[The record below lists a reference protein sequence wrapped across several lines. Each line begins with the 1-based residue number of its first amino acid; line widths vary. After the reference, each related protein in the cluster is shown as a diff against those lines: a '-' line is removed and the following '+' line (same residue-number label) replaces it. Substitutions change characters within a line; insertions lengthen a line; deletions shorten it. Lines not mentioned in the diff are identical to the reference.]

1 MPSIAT
7 HCLYRIVKGKNTN
20 ESWNLLA
27 LSRLTAAP
35 RAAVKNIHAP
45 ASCNVV
51 DIHLYIDRLGLDG
64 IKEVFRMM
72 EETNVSLTDATT
84 VSVGDVVKAT
94 VTKVEDKQAL
104 VDVGYKYDGLIPIS
118 ELSPLHVEKVSDEV
132 AVGDTFEVKVIK
144 LNDEKEELV
153 VSKKAVAMESSWSD
167 LEQKMQAG
175 EIIEATVK
183 EVVKGGLVVDVGV
196 RGFIPASMVERHFV
210 EDFSDYKGKALTLK
224 VVEMD
229 KEKNKVIL
237 SHKAVLD
244 DEVKVKKQSILDK
257 IQPGQVLEGT
267 VQRMTD
273 FGVFVDIGG
282 VDGLVHVSE
291 LAWNRV
297 DKPSDV
303 VKEGDKVQVKVL
315 KVDREN
321 ERIGLSIK
329 ETQAG
334 PWAKVAEEFK
344 AGSIATGTVKRL
356 VSFGA
361 FVEVAPGIEGL
372 VHISQIA
379 NRRVNTPGEV
389 LKEGQQVQVKILD
402 VVPAEQRISLS
413 IRAVEEDREEQA
425 ERASKREQQQ
435 FQQENNQPMGV
446 TLGELFADLKDKF
459 K

>member
-1 MPSIAT
+1 M
-7 HCLYRIVKGKNTN
+7 
-20 ESWNLLA
+20 
-27 LSRLTAAP
+27 
-35 RAAVKNIHAP
+35 
-45 ASCNVV
+45 
-51 DIHLYIDRLGLDG
+51 
-64 IKEVFRMM
+64 MM
-72 EETNVSLTDATT
+72 EETNVSLTDAN
-84 VSVGDVVKAT
+84 VISVGDVVKAT

-118 ELSPLHVEKVSDEV
+118 ELSPLHVEKVADEV
-132 AVGDTFEVKVIK
+132 AVGDTFEVKIIK
-144 LNDEKEELV
+144 LNDDKEELV
-153 VSKKAVAMESSWSD
+153 VSKKAVAMESAWSD
-167 LEQKMQAG
+167 LEQKMQNG
-175 EIIEATVK
+175 EVIHAVVK
-183 EVVKGGLVVDVGV
+183 EIVKGGLVVDVGV

-210 EDFSDYKGKALTLK
+210 EDFSDYKGKELSLK

-237 SHKAVLD
+237 SHKAVLE
-244 DEVKVKKQSILDK
+244 DEVKVKKQSILDT
-257 IQPGQVLEGT
+257 IQPGQILEGT

-297 DKPSDV
+297 EKPSDV
-303 VKEGDKVQVKVL
+303 VKEGDKVTVKVL
-315 KVDREN
+315 KVDKEN

-334 PWAKVAEEFK
+334 PWASVAEEFK
-344 AGSIATGTVKRL
+344 AGSIVNGTVKRL

-389 LKEGQQVQVKILD
+389 LKEGQEVQVKVLD
-402 VVPAEQRISLS
+402 VVPQEQRISLS
-413 IRAVEEDREEQA
+413 IRAVEEDRVEQA
-425 ERASKREQQQ
+425 ERASKKEQQQ

-446 TLGELFADLKDKF
+446 TLGELFGDLKDKF

>member
-1 MPSIAT
+1 
-7 HCLYRIVKGKNTN
+7 
-20 ESWNLLA
+20 
-27 LSRLTAAP
+27 
-35 RAAVKNIHAP
+35 
-45 ASCNVV
+45 
-51 DIHLYIDRLGLDG
+51 
-64 IKEVFRMM
+64 MM

-84 VSVGDVVKAT
+84 ISVGDVVKAT

-104 VDVGYKYDGLIPIS
+104 VDLGYKYDGLVPIS
-118 ELSPLHVEKVSDEV
+118 ELSPLHVEKVSDVV

-210 EDFSDYKGKALTLK
+210 EDFSDYKGKTLALK

-237 SHKAVLD
+237 SHKAVLE
-244 DEVKVKKQSILDK
+244 DEVKVQKQSIMDK
-257 IQPGQVLEGT
+257 IQVGQVLEGT

-297 DKPSDV
+297 DKPSDI

-315 KVDREN
+315 KIDREN

-334 PWAKVAEEFK
+334 PWANVAEDFK
-344 AGSIATGTVKRL
+344 AGSILNGTVKRM

-361 FVEVAPGIEGL
+361 FIELAPGIEGL

-379 NRRVNTPGEV
+379 NRRVNTPSEV
-389 LKEGQQVQVKILD
+389 LKEGQEVQVKVLD
-402 VVPAEQRISLS
+402 VVPQEQRISLS
-413 IRAVEEDREEQA
+413 IRAVEEDRVEQA

-435 FQQENNQPMGV
+435 FTQENNQPMGV
-446 TLGELFADLKDKF
+446 TLGELFGDLKDKF

>member
-1 MPSIAT
+1 
-7 HCLYRIVKGKNTN
+7 
-20 ESWNLLA
+20 
-27 LSRLTAAP
+27 
-35 RAAVKNIHAP
+35 
-45 ASCNVV
+45 
-51 DIHLYIDRLGLDG
+51 
-64 IKEVFRMM
+64 MM
-72 EETNVSLTDATT
+72 DETNVSLTDATT
-84 VSVGDVVKAT
+84 ISVGDVVKAT

-118 ELSPLHVEKVSDEV
+118 ELSPLHVEKVADVVS
-132 AVGDTFEVKVIK
+132 VGDTFEVKVIK

-153 VSKKAVAMESSWSD
+153 VSKKAVAMESSWAD

-175 EIIEATVK
+175 TVIEATVK

-210 EDFSDYKGKALTLK
+210 EDFSDYKGKSLTLK

-237 SHKAVLD
+237 SHKAVLE
-244 DEVKVKKQSILDK
+244 DEAKAQKQSILDQ
-257 IQPGQVLEGT
+257 IQVGQVLEGT

-297 DKPSDV
+297 EKPSDV

-315 KVDREN
+315 KIDREN

-329 ETQAG
+329 ETQSG

-344 AGSIATGTVKRL
+344 AGSVATGTVKRL

-389 LKEGQQVQVKILD
+389 LKEGQEVQVKILD
-402 VVPAEQRISLS
+402 VVPQEQRISLS
-413 IRAVEEDREEQA
+413 IRAVEEERVEQV

-435 FQQENNQPMGV
+435 FTQENNQPMGV

>member
-1 MPSIAT
+1 
-7 HCLYRIVKGKNTN
+7 
-20 ESWNLLA
+20 
-27 LSRLTAAP
+27 
-35 RAAVKNIHAP
+35 
-45 ASCNVV
+45 
-51 DIHLYIDRLGLDG
+51 
-64 IKEVFRMM
+64 MM
-72 EETNVSLTDATT
+72 EETNVSLTDAAT

-118 ELSPLHVEKVSDEV
+118 ELSPLHVEKVSDVV
-132 AVGDTFEVKVIK
+132 AVGDSFEVKVIK

-153 VSKKAVAMESSWSD
+153 VSKKAVAMESSWED

-175 EIIEATVK
+175 EIIEAVVK

-210 EDFSDYKGKALTLK
+210 EDFSDYKGKSLTLK

-237 SHKAVLD
+237 SHKAVLE
-244 DEVKVKKQSILDK
+244 DEAKNQKQSILEK

-303 VKEGDKVQVKVL
+303 VKEGDKVTVKVL
-315 KVDREN
+315 KVDKEN

-334 PWAKVAEEFK
+334 PWAKVADEFK
-344 AGSIATGTVKRL
+344 AGSVVKGTVKRL

-389 LKEGQQVQVKILD
+389 LKEGQEVQVKVLD
-402 VVPAEQRISLS
+402 VVPQEQRISLS

-425 ERASKREQQQ
+425 ERASKKEQQQ

>member
-1 MPSIAT
+1 
-7 HCLYRIVKGKNTN
+7 
-20 ESWNLLA
+20 
-27 LSRLTAAP
+27 
-35 RAAVKNIHAP
+35 
-45 ASCNVV
+45 
-51 DIHLYIDRLGLDG
+51 
-64 IKEVFRMM
+64 MM
-72 EETNVSLTDATT
+72 EESNVSLTDAT
-84 VSVGDVVKAT
+84 VISVGDVVKAT
-94 VTKVEDKQAL
+94 VTKVEEKQAL

-118 ELSPLHVEKVSDEV
+118 ELSPLHVEKVSDV
-132 AVGDTFEVKVIK
+132 VSVGDTFEVKVIK

-153 VSKKAVAMESSWSD
+153 VSKKAVAMETSWSD
-167 LEQKMQAG
+167 LEQKMASG
-175 EIIEATVK
+175 EVIEAVVK
-183 EVVKGGLVVDVGV
+183 EIVKGGLVVDVGV

-210 EDFSDYKGKALTLK
+210 EDFSEYKGKNLRLK

-237 SHKAVLD
+237 SHKAVLE
-244 DEVKVKKQSILDK
+244 DEAKQQKSAVLDQL
-257 IQPGQVLEGT
+257 QPGQVLEGT

-303 VKEGDKVQVKVL
+303 VKEGDKVKVKVL
-315 KVDREN
+315 KVDKEN
-321 ERIGLSIK
+321 ERISLSIK
-329 ETQAG
+329 ETQPG
-334 PWAKVAEEFK
+334 PWAEAAEKFK
-344 AGSIATGTVKRL
+344 AGDVVAGTVKRL

-379 NRRVNTPGEV
+379 NRRVATPGEV
-389 LKEGQQVQVKILD
+389 LKEGQEVQVKILD
-402 VVPAEQRISLS
+402 VVPKEQRISLS
-413 IRAVEEDREEQA
+413 IRAVEEDRVEQA

-435 FQQENNQPMGV
+435 FQQENNQPLGV
-446 TLGELFADLKDKF
+446 TLGELFGDLKDKL

>member
-1 MPSIAT
+1 
-7 HCLYRIVKGKNTN
+7 
-20 ESWNLLA
+20 
-27 LSRLTAAP
+27 
-35 RAAVKNIHAP
+35 
-45 ASCNVV
+45 
-51 DIHLYIDRLGLDG
+51 
-64 IKEVFRMM
+64 M
-72 EETNVSLTDATT
+72 EETNVSLTDAT
-84 VSVGDVVKAT
+84 VISVGDVVKAT

-132 AVGDTFEVKVIK
+132 AVGDSFDVRVIK

-153 VSKKAVAMESSWSD
+153 VSKKAVAMESAWSD
-167 LEQKMQAG
+167 LEQKMESG
-175 EIIEATVK
+175 EIITATVK
-183 EVVKGGLVVDVGV
+183 EIVKGGLVVDVGV

-210 EDFSDYKGKALTLK
+210 EDFADYKGKELTLK

-237 SHKAVLD
+237 SHKAVLE
-244 DEVKVKKQSILDK
+244 DEVKVKKQSILDTIK
-257 IQPGQVLEGT
+257 PGQVMEGT

-297 DKPSDV
+297 EKPSDV

-315 KVDREN
+315 KVDKEN

-334 PWAKVAEEFK
+334 PWANVAEDFK
-344 AGSIATGTVKRL
+344 AGSIVNGTVKRL
-356 VSFGA
+356 VTFGA

-389 LKEGQQVQVKILD
+389 LKEGQEVQVKVLD
-402 VVPAEQRISLS
+402 VVPQEQRISLS
-413 IRAVEEDREEQA
+413 IRAVEEDRVEQA
-425 ERASKREQQQ
+425 ERASKKEQQQ

-446 TLGELFADLKDKF
+446 TLGELFGDLKDKF

>member
-1 MPSIAT
+1 
-7 HCLYRIVKGKNTN
+7 
-20 ESWNLLA
+20 
-27 LSRLTAAP
+27 
-35 RAAVKNIHAP
+35 
-45 ASCNVV
+45 
-51 DIHLYIDRLGLDG
+51 
-64 IKEVFRMM
+64 MM

-132 AVGDTFEVKVIK
+132 AVGDTFEVEVIK

-153 VSKKAVAMESSWSD
+153 VSKKAVAMESSWAD

-210 EDFSDYKGKALTLK
+210 EDFSDYKGKALALK

-389 LKEGQQVQVKILD
+389 LKEGQEVQVKILD

>member
-1 MPSIAT
+1 
-7 HCLYRIVKGKNTN
+7 
-20 ESWNLLA
+20 
-27 LSRLTAAP
+27 
-35 RAAVKNIHAP
+35 
-45 ASCNVV
+45 
-51 DIHLYIDRLGLDG
+51 
-64 IKEVFRMM
+64 M
-72 EETNVSLTDATT
+72 EETNVSLTDAT
-84 VSVGDVVKAT
+84 VISVGDVVKAT

-132 AVGDTFEVKVIK
+132 AVGDSFDVRVIK

-153 VSKKAVAMESSWSD
+153 VSKKAVAMESAWSD
-167 LEQKMQAG
+167 LEQKMESG
-175 EIIEATVK
+175 EIITATVK
-183 EVVKGGLVVDVGV
+183 EIVKGGLVVDVGV

-210 EDFSDYKGKALTLK
+210 EDFADYKGKELTLK

-237 SHKAVLD
+237 SHKAVLE
-244 DEVKVKKQSILDK
+244 DEVKVKKQSILDTIK
-257 IQPGQVLEGT
+257 PGQVLEGT

-297 DKPSDV
+297 EKPSDV

-315 KVDREN
+315 KVDKEN

-334 PWAKVAEEFK
+334 PWANVAEDFK
-344 AGSIATGTVKRL
+344 AGSIVNGTVKRL
-356 VSFGA
+356 VTFGA

-389 LKEGQQVQVKILD
+389 LKEGQEVQVKVLD
-402 VVPAEQRISLS
+402 VVPQEQRISLS
-413 IRAVEEDREEQA
+413 IRAVEEDRVEQA
-425 ERASKREQQQ
+425 ERASKKEQQQ

-446 TLGELFADLKDKF
+446 TLGELFGDLKDKF

>member
-1 MPSIAT
+1 
-7 HCLYRIVKGKNTN
+7 
-20 ESWNLLA
+20 
-27 LSRLTAAP
+27 
-35 RAAVKNIHAP
+35 
-45 ASCNVV
+45 
-51 DIHLYIDRLGLDG
+51 
-64 IKEVFRMM
+64 MM

-84 VSVGDVVKAT
+84 ISVGDVVKAT

-104 VDVGYKYDGLIPIS
+104 VDLGYKYDGLIPIS
-118 ELSPLHVEKVSDEV
+118 ELSPLHVEKVSDV
-132 AVGDTFEVKVIK
+132 VVVGDTFEVKVIK

-175 EIIEATVK
+175 EIIEASVK

-210 EDFSDYKGKALTLK
+210 EDFSDYKGKTLALK

-237 SHKAVLD
+237 SHKAVLE
-244 DEVKVKKQSILDK
+244 DEVKVQKQSIMDK
-257 IQPGQVLEGT
+257 IQVGQVLEGT

-315 KVDREN
+315 KIDREN

-334 PWAKVAEEFK
+334 PWANVAEDFK
-344 AGSIATGTVKRL
+344 AGSILNGTVKRL

-361 FVEVAPGIEGL
+361 FIELAPGIEGL

-379 NRRVNTPGEV
+379 NRRVNTPSEV
-389 LKEGQQVQVKILD
+389 LKEGQEVQVKVLD
-402 VVPAEQRISLS
+402 VVPQEQRISLS
-413 IRAVEEDREEQA
+413 IRAVEEDRVEQA

-435 FQQENNQPMGV
+435 FTQENNQPMGV
-446 TLGELFADLKDKF
+446 TLGELFGDLKDKF

>member
-1 MPSIAT
+1 
-7 HCLYRIVKGKNTN
+7 
-20 ESWNLLA
+20 
-27 LSRLTAAP
+27 
-35 RAAVKNIHAP
+35 
-45 ASCNVV
+45 
-51 DIHLYIDRLGLDG
+51 
-64 IKEVFRMM
+64 MM
-72 EETNVSLTDATT
+72 EESNVSLTDAT
-84 VSVGDVVKAT
+84 VISVGDVVKAT
-94 VTKVEDKQAL
+94 VTKVEEKQAL

-118 ELSPLHVEKVSDEV
+118 ELSPLHVEKVSDV
-132 AVGDTFEVKVIK
+132 VSVGDTFEVKVIK

-153 VSKKAVAMESSWSD
+153 VSKKAVAMETSWSD
-167 LEQKMQAG
+167 LEQKMASG
-175 EIIEATVK
+175 EVIEAVVK
-183 EVVKGGLVVDVGV
+183 EIVKGGLVVDVGV

-210 EDFSDYKGKALTLK
+210 EDFSEYKGKNLRLK

-237 SHKAVLD
+237 SHKAVLE
-244 DEVKVKKQSILDK
+244 DEAKQQKSAVLDQL
-257 IQPGQVLEGT
+257 QPGQVLEGT

-303 VKEGDKVQVKVL
+303 VKEGDKVKVKVL
-315 KVDREN
+315 KVDKEN
-321 ERIGLSIK
+321 ERISLSIK
-329 ETQAG
+329 ETQPG
-334 PWAKVAEEFK
+334 PWAEAAEKFK
-344 AGSIATGTVKRL
+344 AGDVVSGTVKRL

-379 NRRVNTPGEV
+379 NRRVATPGEV
-389 LKEGQQVQVKILD
+389 LKEGQEVQVKILD
-402 VVPAEQRISLS
+402 VVPKEQRISLS
-413 IRAVEEDREEQA
+413 IRAVEEDRVEQA

-435 FQQENNQPMGV
+435 FQQENNQPLGV
-446 TLGELFADLKDKF
+446 TLGELFGDLKDKL

>member
-1 MPSIAT
+1 
-7 HCLYRIVKGKNTN
+7 
-20 ESWNLLA
+20 
-27 LSRLTAAP
+27 
-35 RAAVKNIHAP
+35 
-45 ASCNVV
+45 
-51 DIHLYIDRLGLDG
+51 
-64 IKEVFRMM
+64 MM

-84 VSVGDVVKAT
+84 ISVGDVVKAT

-104 VDVGYKYDGLIPIS
+104 VDLGYKYDGLIPIS
-118 ELSPLHVEKVSDEV
+118 ELSPLHVEKVTDVV

-210 EDFSDYKGKALTLK
+210 EDFSDYKGKTLALK

-237 SHKAVLD
+237 SHKAVLE
-244 DEVKVKKQSILDK
+244 DEVKVQKQSIMDK
-257 IQPGQVLEGT
+257 IQVGQVLEGT

-315 KVDREN
+315 KIDREN

-334 PWAKVAEEFK
+334 PWASVAEDFK
-344 AGSIATGTVKRL
+344 AGSILNGSVKRL

-361 FVEVAPGIEGL
+361 FIELAPGIEGL

-379 NRRVNTPGEV
+379 NRRVNTPSEV
-389 LKEGQQVQVKILD
+389 LKEGQEVQVKVLD
-402 VVPAEQRISLS
+402 VVPQEQRISLS
-413 IRAVEEDREEQA
+413 IRAVEEDRVEQA

-435 FQQENNQPMGV
+435 FTQENNQPMGV
-446 TLGELFADLKDKF
+446 TLGELFGDLKDKF

>member
-1 MPSIAT
+1 
-7 HCLYRIVKGKNTN
+7 
-20 ESWNLLA
+20 
-27 LSRLTAAP
+27 
-35 RAAVKNIHAP
+35 
-45 ASCNVV
+45 
-51 DIHLYIDRLGLDG
+51 
-64 IKEVFRMM
+64 M
-72 EETNVSLTDATT
+72 EETNVSLTDAT
-84 VSVGDVVKAT
+84 VISVGDVVKAT

-132 AVGDTFEVKVIK
+132 AVGDSFDVRVIK

-153 VSKKAVAMESSWSD
+153 VSKKAVAMESAWSD
-167 LEQKMQAG
+167 LEQKMESG
-175 EIIEATVK
+175 EIITATVK
-183 EVVKGGLVVDVGV
+183 EIVKGGLVVDVGV

-210 EDFSDYKGKALTLK
+210 EDFADYKGKELTLK

-237 SHKAVLD
+237 SHKAVLE
-244 DEVKVKKQSILDK
+244 DEVKVKKQSILDTIK
-257 IQPGQVLEGT
+257 PGQVMEGT

-297 DKPSDV
+297 EKPSDV

-315 KVDREN
+315 KVDKEN

-334 PWAKVAEEFK
+334 PWAKVAEDFK
-344 AGSIATGTVKRL
+344 AGSIVNGTVKRL
-356 VSFGA
+356 VTFGA

-389 LKEGQQVQVKILD
+389 LKEGQEVQVKVLD
-402 VVPAEQRISLS
+402 VVPQEQRISLS
-413 IRAVEEDREEQA
+413 IRAVEEDRVEQA
-425 ERASKREQQQ
+425 ERASKKEQQQ

-446 TLGELFADLKDKF
+446 TLGELFGDLKDKF